1 MARSNGPI
9 LKRCRSLDIDPT
21 YLGYSKKS
29 KKVNK
34 NSHRKVSEYGLQ
46 LREKQK
52 TKFVYGVL
60 EKQFRKYFE
69 MASRKK
75 GITGHELLKIL
86 ESRVDNVVFRMGIAN
101 TRPQARQLVTHGM
114 IAVNGNKVDI
124 ASYLV
129 KPGDV
134 VSVLENKKDN
144 PVIKDAIEKGAGR
157 VVPEWLDFD
166 PKTLSAKV
174 LREVN
179 REEIDVPV
187 EEHLIVELYNK

>member
-1 MARSNGPI
+1 MARSSGPI

-34 NSHRKVSEYGLQ
+34 NSRRKVSEYGLQ

-60 EKQFRKYFE
+60 ERQFRNYFE
-69 MASRKK
+69 LASSKK
-75 GITGHELLKIL
+75 GITGHELLRIL
-86 ESRVDNVVFRMGIAN
+86 ESRLDNVVYRLGFAS
-101 TRPQARQLVTHGM
+101 TRPQARQLVTHGNF
-114 IAVNGNKVDI
+114 AVNGKKVDI

-134 VSVLENKKDN
+134 VSVLENKKNN
-144 PVIKDAIEKGAGR
+144 PVIKAAVEKGS
-157 VVPEWLDFD
+157 VVPEWLELDA
-166 PKTLSAKV
+166 KKLSAKV
-174 LREVN
+174 LRPVN

>member
-34 NSHRKVSEYGLQ
+34 NSRRKVSEYGLQ

-60 EKQFRKYFE
+60 ERQFRNYFE

-75 GITGHELLKIL
+75 GITGHELLRIL
-86 ESRVDNVVFRMGIAN
+86 ESRLDNVVYRLGFAN
-101 TRPQARQLVTHGM
+101 TRPQARQLVTHGNF
-114 IAVNGNKVDI
+114 AVNGKKVDI

-134 VSVLENKKDN
+134 VSVLENKKNN
-144 PVIKDAIEKGAGR
+144 PVIKDALEKGS
-157 VVPEWLDFD
+157 VVPEWLELDA
-166 PKTLSAKV
+166 KTLSAKV
-174 LREVN
+174 LRPVN

>member
-1 MARSNGPI
+1 
-9 LKRCRSLDIDPT
+9 
-21 YLGYSKKS
+21 
-29 KKVNK
+29 
-34 NSHRKVSEYGLQ
+34 
-46 LREKQK
+46 
-52 TKFVYGVL
+52 
-60 EKQFRKYFE
+60 
-69 MASRKK
+69 
-75 GITGHELLKIL
+75 
-86 ESRVDNVVFRMGIAN
+86 MGIAN